1 MVAGVRE
8 VQPGIAA
15 VSGGTEGDRLLAA
28 AGQLHARVINAD
40 GTIAGWQDKGQLDPS
55 EESIYP
61 AFGTERRVFT
71 AGKSMR
77 SPHPYLLLTPTG
89 FFVSSAFALGQRA
102 TTFANRTNAPPS
114 NSGGETCS
122 FG

>member
-15 VSGGTEGDRLLAA
+15 VSGGTEGDRWLAA

-55 EESIYP
+55 EESISP
-61 AFGTERRVFT
+61 ADGLPLADLDLT
-71 AGKSMR
+71 AATG
-77 SPHPYLLLTPTG
+77 LLAARCRTTP
-89 FFVSSAFALGQRA
+89 L
-102 TTFANRTNAPPS
+102 
-114 NSGGETCS
+114 
-122 FG
+122 